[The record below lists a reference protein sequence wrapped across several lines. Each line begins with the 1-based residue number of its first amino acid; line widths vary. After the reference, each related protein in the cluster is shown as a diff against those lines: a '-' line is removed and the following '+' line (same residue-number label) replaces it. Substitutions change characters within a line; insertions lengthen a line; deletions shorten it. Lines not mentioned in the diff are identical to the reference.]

1 MSDSNTATIRTTV
14 NTAVILAIAYI
25 ASRVSGQEIDINNP
39 SIILIGSVAVGIFY
53 RLSTIISENVPWVGH
68 VLFGI
73 NRSPGYTTSPPA
85 APPLAEQPV
94 VVDPPA

>member
-14 NTAVILAIAYI
+14 NTAVILALAWLG
-25 ASRVSGQEIDINNP
+25 SRVFDQEIDINNP
-39 SIILIGSVAVGIFY
+39 SLILVGSIIVGIFY
-53 RLSTIISENVPWVGH
+53 RLSTIVSENVPWAGY

-73 NRSPGYTTSPPA
+73 NRSPGYTSSPPA
-85 APPLAEQPV
+85 APALAEEPV